1 MMETWVIAVLLLCLF
16 SLSAILIPSL
26 GKAVWRYLKAG
37 FYLLVLVAVVGWT
50 VLTGLVGMGLRRLT
64 GR

>member
-1 MMETWVIAVLLLCLF
+1 METWVIAVLSVCLF
-16 SLSAILIPSL
+16 SLAAILSPSF
-26 GKAVWRYLKAG
+26 GKSVWRYLKAG

-50 VLTGLVGMGLRRLT
+50 VVTGVVGMGLRRLS